1 MAVLSEAHEKS
12 LDTGDGS
19 LTKLVAPVLG
29 LSRCV
34 IQLLEWM
41 YITMFQL
48 MVGLTGPQLLSRA
61 YFLPGILV
69 NTLKLRISGRF
80 KWYNRIDDTVIL
92 GALPFRSQA
101 EEVARLV
108 NNDMM

>member
-1 MAVLSEAHEKS
+1 MADTHEKS
-12 LDTGDGS
+12 LVTRDGS
-19 LTKLVAPVLG
+19 LAKLAICVSG

-34 IQLLEWM
+34 SELLEWM
-41 YITMFQL
+41 YVTMFQL

-69 NTLKLRISGRF
+69 NSLKLLVSGRF
-80 KWYNRIDDTVIL
+80 KWYTRIDDTVIL

-101 EEVARLV
+101 EEV
-108 NNDMM
+108 